1 MNALR
6 LAEMKNKIV
15 LVGTT
20 APGLMDM
27 RSTPVGEVYPG
38 VEVHANMI
46 SGILN
51 QNVKQNP
58 PYVLGANV
66 LLLLVIGVALAIL
79 LPILSPIYGTLLV
92 GGRAAV

>member
-1 MNALR
+1 MNAVP
-6 LAEMKNKIV
+6 LADMKDKIV
-15 LVGTT
+15 LVGTS

-51 QNVKQNP
+51 QDIKQNP

-66 LLLLVIGVALAIL
+66 LMLMVAGVALAVL
-79 LPILSPIYGTLLV
+79 LPLLSPVYGTLLSA
-92 GGRAAV
+92 GRVAA